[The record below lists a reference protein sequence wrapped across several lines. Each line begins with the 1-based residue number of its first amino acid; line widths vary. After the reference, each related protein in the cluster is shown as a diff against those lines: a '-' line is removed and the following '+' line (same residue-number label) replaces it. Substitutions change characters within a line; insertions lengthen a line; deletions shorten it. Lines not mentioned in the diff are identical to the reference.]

1 MPERKKMPL
10 HTKIFIGMLIG
21 SMAGG
26 VAQGVYGLNNP
37 SLTWWVKEVTQ
48 PVGNI
53 FLRLTLL
60 VVMPLLFSALVL
72 GVADVG
78 DLKQLGRIGM
88 KALGLTVVLSVIAV
102 ALAVAGVAIVQP
114 GAGISEERRQELTA
128 LYGDEKAAETA
139 VEKSREGKGFGE
151 TVLGFVPENP
161 VEEAS
166 KPSFGGALPF
176 MLFAVLFGIA
186 LSTIEA
192 EKALPV
198 KTFLEGIFAVSL
210 RLIDMAMKLA
220 PVGVAALM
228 FGTAAKL
235 GVEAFTALGK
245 YAGLV
250 LVVLAV
256 HLIIT
261 YSIALVV
268 VAKRNP
274 LEFFRQIREV
284 ILTAFGTS
292 SSNATLPTALRVGEE
307 EVGIPREINSFVLTV
322 GATANQNG
330 TALFEGITV
339 LFLAQVFGVALALPD
354 QLAVIG
360 LCILAGV
367 GTAGV
372 PGGSWPMIAAICGTV
387 GVPPTAIALT
397 RGIDRILDMSRTVV
411 NVVGDMTIAA
421 CVAGPKRS
429 QPEL

>member
-1 MPERKKMPL
+1 MRKMPL

-21 SMAGG
+21 SIAGG
-26 VAQGVYGLNNP
+26 VAQAVYGLSNP
-37 SLTWWVKEVTQ
+37 NLTWWVKEITQ

-78 DLKQLGRIGM
+78 DLKQLGRMGM
-88 KALGLTVVLSVIAV
+88 KALGLTVVLSGIAV

-114 GAGISEERRQELTA
+114 GKGISEERRHELTA

-139 VEKSREGKGFGE
+139 VEKAKEGKGFGE
-151 TVLGFVPENP
+151 TVLDFVPENP
-161 VEEAS
+161 VEEAA
-166 KPSFGGALPF
+166 KPSFGG
-176 MLFAVLFGIA
+176 
-186 LSTIEA
+186 
-192 EKALPV
+192 ALPV

-284 ILTAFGTS
+284 VLTAFGTS